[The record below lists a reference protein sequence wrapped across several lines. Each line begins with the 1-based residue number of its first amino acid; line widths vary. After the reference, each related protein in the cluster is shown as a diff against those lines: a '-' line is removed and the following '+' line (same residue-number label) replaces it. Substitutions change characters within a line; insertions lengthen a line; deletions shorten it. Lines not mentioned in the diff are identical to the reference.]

1 VAATEWWLGG
11 DACRV
16 EQARV
21 HSATVV
27 AKLAGFETRE
37 QALALKGRKI
47 AVARTALPD
56 KDDGRYYLAD
66 LVGLEVVNEQGLKLG
81 VVRQWFTNGPQDVME
96 LAGDRVRLVPWV
108 PTVVAKLAGIETR
121 EQALALKGSRI
132 AVARAVLPDADDG
145 RYYLADLVGLE
156 VVNEMGLTLGVV
168 RLWLTNG
175 PQDVMELAGERVRL
189 VPWVPAV
196 VKKVDLEAKRIE
208 VEWGADW

>member
-1 VAATEWWLGG
+1 MARRPPELIELGRIAGSYGVRGWVKVAPQKGVAEALVAATQWWLGDKG
-11 DACRV
+11 CRV
-16 EQARV
+16 EQAKV
-21 HSATVV
+21 HSA
-27 AKLAGFETRE
+27 
-37 QALALKGRKI
+37 
-47 AVARTALPD
+47 
-56 KDDGRYYLAD
+56 
-66 LVGLEVVNEQGLKLG
+66 
-81 VVRQWFTNGPQDVME
+81 
-96 LAGDRVRLVPWV
+96 
-108 PTVVAKLAGIETR
+108 TVVAKLAGIETR

-132 AVARAVLPDADDG
+132 AVARAALPDADDG

-189 VPWVPAV
+189 VPWVPTV